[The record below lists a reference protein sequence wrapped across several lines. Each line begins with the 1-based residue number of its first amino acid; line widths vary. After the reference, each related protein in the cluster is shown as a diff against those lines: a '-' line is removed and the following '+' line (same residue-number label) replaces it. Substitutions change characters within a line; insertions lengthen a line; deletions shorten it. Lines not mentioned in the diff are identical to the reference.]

1 MDYLDKIFLWLGVT
15 SKSQEQFDEYFEL
28 DYSEDIDNR
37 KICGFCK
44 DIGKKWY
51 DEDFIGY
58 LRFNEELTV
67 LAILKEVPISEND
80 KNKVLDN
87 CKDLGIEFVNSVY
100 WYSGEI
106 EVPSKDKKYNELFYI
121 GEYSLD

>member
-1 MDYLDKIFLWLGVT
+1 MDYMDKVFLWLGKT
-15 SKSQEQFDEYFEL
+15 SKTQEAFDEYFKL
-28 DYSEDIDNR
+28 DYSEDDTK

-58 LRFNEELTV
+58 LRFDEEMSVTD
-67 LAILKEVPISEND
+67 ILKDVPISPDDTDAILE
-80 KNKVLDN
+80 K
-87 CKDLGIEFVNSVY
+87 CKELNLESVNAVY

-106 EVPSKDKKYNELFYI
+106 ETPSHSKDYNELLFI
-121 GEYSLD
+121 GEYNLD

>member
-1 MDYLDKIFLWLGVT
+1 M
-15 SKSQEQFDEYFEL
+15 
-28 DYSEDIDNR
+28 
-37 KICGFCK
+37 
-44 DIGKKWY
+44 
-51 DEDFIGY
+51 
-58 LRFNEELTV
+58 
-67 LAILKEVPISEND
+67 AILKEVPISEND